1 MGSGPGPRG
10 GEPVPWRGQNIIQ
23 QSAVA
28 QSTADDAAV
37 LAAIWAALL
46 EVLDDRSIYPQPEDR
61 FWRFTGTSPVWVCV
75 FRS

>member
-23 QSAVA
+23 QLAVA
-28 QSTADDAAV
+28 QSAAV

-46 EVLDDRSIYPQPEDR
+46 EVLDDRSVYPQPEDR
-61 FWRFTGTSPVWVCV
+61 FRRFTGTSGVWVCV